1 MFEQIGLG
9 TILKR
14 YRLVV
19 PPNQRDY
26 SWTEQHVKTLF
37 YDFARSISD
46 NEENYFVG
54 TVVGVEKKA
63 NQLEIVDG
71 QQRLSTT
78 VIFLC
83 ELKNYLNEISESGL
97 ADSVKKDFLVE
108 FDRSKKEEVVKMELN
123 VADNEYFKSMIYAD
137 SQPPKKPVK
146 PSHDLIADTFRLSK
160 EQVKSIVA
168 AFNKKDQADQLN
180 KWIDFIEHKAVVML
194 VTVSDKTNA
203 YKMFETLNDRGLK
216 TSQADLVKNYLFGES
231 NSRSQEAQQKW
242 GLMKGALDSVYDED
256 VTVRF
261 LRHVLNVLRGH
272 TREQEVFIETQK
284 IAKGTTKALSFL
296 DNLERFST
304 TYVAIT
310 NPEHEIW
317 NKYPDSMR
325 GGIKTLN
332 LINIRPFQP
341 LLLALTEKTKP
352 KDMNIIVMNLI
363 SLGVRLLIASRTTTG
378 SVEEALSK
386 AANMVYSNKAE
397 DWKSLKKVLENITP
411 NNEKFCQAFETATV
425 SQAKFARYYLRTLEM
440 EAKGEPNPLFI
451 PNDDKEVVNLEHILP
466 ERPGKNWPAF
476 TQDAVGVYSKR
487 IGNFVLLNVK
497 PNSDL
502 KSADFKTKKIEY
514 AKNTYKLTKEVCK
527 YTNWT
532 ETEIGERQKRLAALA
547 IKAWPI

>member
-203 YKMFETLNDRGLK
+203 YKMFETLNDRGL
-216 TSQADLVKNYLFGES
+216 
-231 NSRSQEAQQKW
+231 
-242 GLMKGALDSVYDED
+242 
-256 VTVRF
+256 
-261 LRHVLNVLRGH
+261 
-272 TREQEVFIETQK
+272 
-284 IAKGTTKALSFL
+284 
-296 DNLERFST
+296 
-304 TYVAIT
+304 
-310 NPEHEIW
+310 
-317 NKYPDSMR
+317 
-325 GGIKTLN
+325 
-332 LINIRPFQP
+332 
-341 LLLALTEKTKP
+341 
-352 KDMNIIVMNLI
+352 
-363 SLGVRLLIASRTTTG
+363 
-378 SVEEALSK
+378 
-386 AANMVYSNKAE
+386 
-397 DWKSLKKVLENITP
+397 
-411 NNEKFCQAFETATV
+411 
-425 SQAKFARYYLRTLEM
+425 
-440 EAKGEPNPLFI
+440 
-451 PNDDKEVVNLEHILP
+451 
-466 ERPGKNWPAF
+466 
-476 TQDAVGVYSKR
+476 
-487 IGNFVLLNVK
+487 
-497 PNSDL
+497 
-502 KSADFKTKKIEY
+502 
-514 AKNTYKLTKEVCK
+514 
-527 YTNWT
+527 
-532 ETEIGERQKRLAALA
+532 
-547 IKAWPI
+547 